1 MPKKKIKHIDTMPVD
16 LFERQHRQ
24 EIEWRTE
31 QILGKGPYGDDY
43 NDAYDAAYE
52 QAVEEIAE
60 SKGITL
66 L

>member
-1 MPKKKIKHIDTMPVD
+1 MPKKKIKHIDTMAVD

-31 QILGKGPYGDDY
+31 QILGPGPFGNDY
-43 NDAYDAAYE
+43 DESYDAAYE

>member
-1 MPKKKIKHIDTMPVD
+1 MAVD
-16 LFERQHRQ
+16 LFEREHRQ
-24 EIEWRTE
+24 EIEWRAE
-31 QILGKGPYGDDY
+31 QILGPGPYGNDY
-43 NDAYDAAYE
+43 DESYDAAYE

>member
-1 MPKKKIKHIDTMPVD
+1 MPKKKIKHIDTMAVD

-31 QILGKGPYGDDY
+31 QILGPGPFGNDY
-43 NDAYDAAYE
+43 SDAYDAAYE